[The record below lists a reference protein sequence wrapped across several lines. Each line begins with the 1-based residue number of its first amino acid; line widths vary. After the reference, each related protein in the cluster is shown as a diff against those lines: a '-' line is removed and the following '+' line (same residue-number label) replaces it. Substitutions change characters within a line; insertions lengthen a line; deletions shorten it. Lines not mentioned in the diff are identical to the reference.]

1 MCQEDKIILQKISAI
16 NLVQEKLEVQQ
27 LISNND
33 KTKSL
38 VRKLNHYH
46 CFAVLSEILKKVA

>member
-27 LISNND
+27 LIGN
-33 KTKSL
+33 
-38 VRKLNHYH
+38 
-46 CFAVLSEILKKVA
+46 SE